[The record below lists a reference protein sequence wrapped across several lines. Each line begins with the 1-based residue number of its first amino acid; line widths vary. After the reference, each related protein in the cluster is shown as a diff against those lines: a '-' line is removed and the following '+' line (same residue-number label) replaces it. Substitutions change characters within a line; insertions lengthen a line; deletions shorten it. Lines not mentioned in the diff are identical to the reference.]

1 MTVTL
6 AMPQL
11 GLTMT
16 EATVGTWLKKP
27 GDTVRK
33 DEAVLSI
40 STDKVDMDIESNV
53 DGILRVILV
62 QEGQTVPVGTAL
74 AHIDAGKEP
83 STTAPL
89 PSPPPAAG
97 AKTGSGC

>member
-16 EATVGTWLKKP
+16 EATVGAWLKKP

-62 QEGQTVPVGTAL
+62 QEGETVPVGTAL

-83 STTAPL
+83 STHYTFAHLTA
-89 PSPPPAAG
+89 
-97 AKTGSGC
+97 GSRR